1 MGTTLAFILLAAGV
15 AGLFYL
21 DRDRRFGNS
30 KALWLPV
37 IWLWIV
43 GSRPLSDWLTVWFG
57 FASSGP
63 VTLDA
68 QLDGSPI
75 DAFFALIL
83 LVAGVAV
90 LFQRRQKA
98 ASMLKD
104 SAPLLIYFLYCLVSC
119 LWSPFPD
126 VAFKRWVK
134 ADSDLVMVMIVVTD
148 PRPIM
153 ALQRLFSR
161 VGFVLLPASIFLIR
175 YTIWGRGWG
184 PDGSPTNTGVTTNK
198 NELGVITFFVALG
211 ALWTCIDLLRSKR
224 KLNRKRRL
232 IAQVTLL
239 VFGIAVLQQ
248 AHSSTSVACMI
259 LGSFL
264 ILATS
269 FSYFRKRPRRAH
281 ALFLTILL
289 LGGISFLFGGEATVA
304 GALGRDSTLS
314 DRTKIW
320 AAVIPIC
327 PNPVVGAGFESFWNG
342 YGKFVT
348 KGLSKYERGLN
359 SAHDGYIEVYL
370 NLGWI
375 GVVLIAMLLIN
386 GYFRAQ
392 ASFRRNPRVGS
403 LMLGLI
409 ASTAIYSI
417 TEAGFRIMTP
427 TWIALLLVCAG
438 ARSLGL
444 SASREWDE
452 LGLGVSDESHKADS
466 KKLLSEPF
474 REAEPDPS
482 FATQN
487 ARFGFSKVSSGNR
500 WV

>member
-1 MGTTLAFILLAAGV
+1 MGTALAFILLAAGV
-15 AGLFYL
+15 AGLFFL

-30 KALWLPV
+30 RALWLPV

-43 GSRPLSDWLTVWFG
+43 GSRPLSDWLSIWFG
-57 FASSGP
+57 VSTSGP
-63 VTLDA
+63 VGLDA

-75 DAFFALIL
+75 DAFFALVL
-83 LVAGVAV
+83 LAAGVAV
-90 LFQRRQKA
+90 LFNRRQKA
-98 ASMLKD
+98 VSMLKD
-104 SAPLLIYFLYCLVSC
+104 CAPLLIYFLYCLISS

-148 PRPIM
+148 PRPIL

-232 IAQVTLL
+232 IAQGTLL
-239 VFGIAVLQQ
+239 AFGIAVLQQ
-248 AHSSTSVACMI
+248 AHSSTSVACLI

-269 FSYFRKRPRRAH
+269 FSFFRKRPSRAH

-289 LGGISFLFGGEATVA
+289 LGGVSFLFGGEATVA

-320 AAVIPIC
+320 AAVIPVC
-327 PNPVVGAGFESFWNG
+327 PNPIVGAGFESFWNG

-348 KGLSKYERGLN
+348 EGLSKYERGLN

-375 GVVLIAMLLIN
+375 GVFLIGMLLVN

-392 ASFRRNPRVGS
+392 ASFRSNPRVGS
-403 LMLGLI
+403 LMLAFI
-409 ASTAIYSI
+409 AATAIYSI
-417 TEAGFRIMTP
+417 TEAGFRIMSP

-438 ARSLGL
+438 ARSFRFNAG
-444 SASREWDE
+444 RELDE
-452 LGLGVSDESHKADS
+452 LGVAVQPESAKANS
-466 KKLLSEPF
+466 MNLLPQPFLEQEP
-474 REAEPDPS
+474 EPS
-482 FATQN
+482 FAAQN
-487 ARFGFSKVSSGNR
+487 SRFGF
-500 WV
+500 